1 MPELWTPGVPSAP
14 LDELLDRLH
23 RQIKAFGDEAVVDV
37 ELHDGARFTLE
48 SIAPEPGLGFVTL
61 RPHPEPGDDRSEV
74 IVPLG
79 SIVRITLRPPEQR
92 PGFGFSLPPD
102 AQR

>member
-1 MPELWTPGVPSAP
+1 MPEFWTPGVPMPP

-23 RQIKAFGDEAVVDV
+23 RQIEAFGKDTVVEA

-48 SIAPEPGLGFVTL
+48 SLAPEPGFGFVTL
-61 RPHPEPGDDRSEV
+61 RPHPDPGDPRTEV

-79 SIVRITLRPPEQR
+79 SVIRITLRTPEEK
-92 PGFGFSLPPD
+92 PGLGFRLPG
-102 AQR
+102 